1 MNFDRGECLT
11 LSSIQHYTVYP
22 MKTRSFLS
30 VMASASLLVLG
41 CTANAAAPSVTLEEA
56 RAALEASS
64 AVVIDIREPSEHAT
78 GVAKGA
84 RLIPMGLL
92 GKRLGEL
99 PKPGTQPLLI
109 ICNTQNRSSKIVEQL
124 HAAGFAHARYVQG
137 GMRQWAAL
145 GWPMVK
151 P

>member
-1 MNFDRGECLT
+1 
-11 LSSIQHYTVYP
+11 
-22 MKTRSFLS
+22 MKTRFFLS
-30 VMASASLLVLG
+30 IVTCASLLLVG
-41 CTANAAAPSVTLEEA
+41 CTANAAAPSITLEEA
-56 RAALEASS
+56 RAALDASS

-84 RLIPMGLL
+84 RLIPMGQL
-92 GKRLGEL
+92 GKRLDTL

-109 ICNTQNRSSKIVEQL
+109 ICNTQSRSSKIVEQL
-124 HAAGFAHARYVQG
+124 HAAGFTNASYVHG
-137 GMRQWAAL
+137 GMSQWAAR